1 MLETKKNEIELD
13 TLEEKEVKFIPVLGT
28 LDVETNVLQLAPG
41 FDESIFQKWEKQTR
55 EFLSESEE

>member
-1 MLETKKNEIELD
+1 MQDTKKNEVEFV

-28 LDVETNVLQLAPG
+28 LNVDTNVLQLAPG